1 MFFVFVLGTKSTPPT
16 KMTSLTSQ
24 VSHSSVEEQSNRQS
38 GQVMGSIPHWDSEN
52 FLFWVGELQDL
63 SFYLKSR
70 LSKKV
75 KWNRSI
81 SDRFYFQR
89 CTRLYL
95 RRWEVNVISDKNVCS
110 VKVTIVVLIM
120 DCEVSQVPRR
130 LGRQLCNTAVMTL
143 PE

>member
-1 MFFVFVLGTKSTPPT
+1 MFFVIILGTKSTPPT
-16 KMTSLTSQ
+16 KMTSLTTQ

-81 SDRFYFQR
+81 SDRFSTLHKSLFKK
-89 CTRLYL
+89 L
-95 RRWEVNVISDKNVCS
+95 RSKRHIWQKRMFC
-110 VKVTIVVLIM
+110 
-120 DCEVSQVPRR
+120 
-130 LGRQLCNTAVMTL
+130 
-143 PE
+143 